1 MAHLTKDKSK
11 TLARVRRLKGQ
22 IEAVERAIEAEADCA
37 ALLQLVAAVR
47 GAAGGLTADLLEEH
61 LEHHVA
67 GVEDAAARKRGAEEM
82 IAAFRTYMK

>member
-22 IEAVERAIEAEADCA
+22 IEAVERAIEAEAECA
-37 ALLQLVAAVR
+37 AILQLVAAVR
-47 GAAGGLTADLLEEH
+47 GAAGGLTAELLEEH

-67 GVEDAAARKRGAEEM
+67 GVEDAEARKRGAEEM